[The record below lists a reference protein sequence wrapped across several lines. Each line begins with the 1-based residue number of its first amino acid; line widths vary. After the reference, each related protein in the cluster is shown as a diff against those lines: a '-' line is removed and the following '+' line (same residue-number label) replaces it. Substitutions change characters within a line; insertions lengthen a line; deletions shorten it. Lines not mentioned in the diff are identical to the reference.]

1 MQTGKQVVNIGEGE
15 VANFYFGEDG
25 VMRTGKQVIYDE
37 KSDENQNWYFHTDG
51 SRKGQGYHGIK
62 DNVLYIYGLRQEADK
77 DLRYVPV
84 ELNGNQYLVNAN
96 GVVQKASSS
105 SKSSTK
111 PELGNGFKDYKD
123 ENDKIWV
130 VNTEGMIQQ

>member
-1 MQTGKQVVNIGEGE
+1 M
-15 VANFYFGEDG
+15 
-25 VMRTGKQVIYDE
+25 
-37 KSDENQNWYFHTDG
+37 
-51 SRKGQGYHGIK
+51 
-62 DNVLYIYGLRQEADK
+62 LYVYGLRQEADK
-77 DLRYVPV
+77 DLRFAPV
-84 ELNGNQYLVNAN
+84 TLDDKQYLVNAN

>member
-77 DLRYVPV
+77 DLRLRSGRAERQPVPGKCQRRCS
-84 ELNGNQYLVNAN
+84 ESQLLLQ
-96 GVVQKASSS
+96 
-105 SKSSTK
+105 
-111 PELGNGFKDYKD
+111 
-123 ENDKIWV
+123 
-130 VNTEGMIQQ
+130 IQHQA

>member
-1 MQTGKQVVNIGEGE
+1 MRKTTRT
-15 VANFYFGEDG
+15 
-25 VMRTGKQVIYDE
+25 RTGTSTPTAPERARV
-37 KSDENQNWYFHTDG
+37 TTG
-51 SRKGQGYHGIK
+51 SRITFC
-62 DNVLYIYGLRQEADK
+62 IYGLRQEADK

-130 VNTEGMIQQ
+130 VSTEGVIQQ